1 MRVNEVVRAFGGTT
15 AMAKLFEVTP
25 SAVSNWKR
33 AGKFPDRLH
42 YRLDRAAADRG
53 ITLPPDIFETGPQP

>member
-1 MRVNEVVRAFGGTT
+1 MKVNEVVRAFGGTT
-15 AMAKLFEVTP
+15 AMAKFFEVTP

-42 YRLDRAAADRG
+42 YRLDRAAAERG
-53 ITLPPDIFETGPQP
+53 IVLPADIFETSAQP